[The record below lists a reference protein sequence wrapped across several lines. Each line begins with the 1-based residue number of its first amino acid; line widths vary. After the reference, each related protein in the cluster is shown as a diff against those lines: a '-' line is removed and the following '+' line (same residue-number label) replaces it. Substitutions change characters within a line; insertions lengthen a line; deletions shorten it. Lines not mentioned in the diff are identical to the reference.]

1 MSTKKKKIIF
11 LLSHPIQYFS
21 PLFKFLAKEEEID
34 LLVLYCDDYDTHKK
48 NIHPEVGEIAYW
60 DIPSA

>member
-34 LLVLYCDDYDTHKK
+34 LLRLLK
-48 NIHPEVGEIAYW
+48 N
-60 DIPSA
+60 